1 MPLSHLRTDAADRMD
16 RVRTK
21 FCVQS
26 TEIVRNLVKIGGSS
40 SDGFNTD
47 AVADGRICLNFRR
60 IAVDSADAVR

>member
-1 MPLSHLRTDAADRMD
+1 MPLSHLRTDAADRSGW
-16 RVRTK
+16 TK
-21 FCVQS
+21 FCVES

-47 AVADGRICLNFRR
+47 AVADGRICLNFPR